1 MEREGDAPADG
12 EEVARDKKA
21 TSAPA
26 GDASAEAEA
35 ATGAAE
41 TTAEGVAKRIKVLPE
56 ASRRSP
62 EAARA
67 FEGGPPPPVFV
78 VHGQYRTA
86 EEVTR
91 DAAKA
96 VREAEAAAAAA
107 ERAAEEAERRE
118 REAWEAE
125 RLASELLE
133 EAERQK
139 RAADA
144 DQTNGID
151 GNPAS
156 RAMWAA

>member
-1 MEREGDAPADG
+1 MPRLRGRSREA
-12 EEVARDKKA
+12 
-21 TSAPA
+21 
-26 GDASAEAEA
+26 
-35 ATGAAE
+35 
-41 TTAEGVAKRIKVLPE
+41 L
-56 ASRRSP
+56 
-62 EAARA
+62 
-67 FEGGPPPPVFV
+67 PPPVFV

-96 VREAEAAAAAA
+96 VREAEAAAAA